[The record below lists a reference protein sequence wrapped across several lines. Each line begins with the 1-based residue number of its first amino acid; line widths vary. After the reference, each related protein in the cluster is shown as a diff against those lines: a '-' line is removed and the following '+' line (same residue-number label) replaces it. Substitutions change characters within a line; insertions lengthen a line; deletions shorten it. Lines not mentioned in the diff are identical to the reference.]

1 MRRAARTVLDALFS
15 CLTAWLAPI
24 LCFTAEEAW
33 RTRFGEDADSVHLR
47 LFPEIPETWR
57 ADAIAGRWETVRDVR
72 RAVTG
77 ALERERAE
85 KRIGSSLQAHPEI
98 FVDSGIA
105 AALDGIA
112 FDEIAIT
119 SDATITAGPVPHE
132 AFTLPEVPGVGVVVR
147 QAAGRKCARCWKVLP
162 EVGTLP
168 DYPDICRRC
177 ADAVG
182 QFGAAAE

>member
-1 MRRAARTVLDALFS
+1 M
-15 CLTAWLAPI
+15 
-24 LCFTAEEAW
+24 
-33 RTRFGEDADSVHLR
+33 
-47 LFPEIPETWR
+47 
-57 ADAIAGRWETVRDVR
+57 RDVR
-72 RAVTG
+72 RVVTG

-98 FVDSGIA
+98 FVDA
-105 AALDGIA
+105 ETATALEGIA

-119 SDATITAGPVPHE
+119 SDATLATGPVPPG
-132 AFTLPEVPGVGVVVR
+132 AFALPEIPGVGVVVR
-147 QAAGRKCARCWKVLP
+147 HAAGRKCERCWKVLP

-168 DYPDICRRC
+168 DHPDICGRC